1 MDSSLVPL
9 ALLAIGL
16 GMGALLAAACYAGDL
31 RRLTAFLRNRSPQ
44 GNARASAGT
53 APGVTALA
61 EAINGELDRS
71 AQAHI
76 EALRHRREFQR
87 DLAALSHDIRTPLTG
102 AKGYLQLAA
111 GEDDPLSRTR
121 HLEAATRRIDATCE
135 LLDQLFAYT
144 KSADPDLALD
154 IEPLALKPVVEEA
167 LLGHYPAFEERG
179 WEPSVMFENDAA
191 TVMADREALA
201 RILDNLVVNA
211 LRHGAA
217 APAVD
222 VRREGREGGRVVLR
236 VSNKVA
242 NPAAI
247 DVDRLFERFY
257 QADASRGRAGSGLG
271 LSVAANLAH
280 AMGMEI
286 GAELEGDVLSVV
298 LAMEAGR

>member
-16 GMGALLAAACYAGDL
+16 GMGALLVAACYVGDL

-102 AKGYLQLAA
+102 AKGYLQLAV
-111 GEDDPLSRTR
+111 GEDDPLARTR

-154 IEPLALKPVVEEA
+154 IEPLALKPIVEEA

-179 WEPSVMFENDAA
+179 WEPSAAFEDDAA
-191 TVMADREALA
+191 TAMADREALA

-217 APAVD
+217 APTVD
-222 VRREGREGGRVVLR
+222 ARRVGERIVLR
-236 VSNKVA
+236 VSNEVA

-271 LSVAANLAH
+271 LAVAANLAH

-286 GAELEGDVLSVV
+286 GAELEGSVLSVV

>member
-16 GMGALLAAACYAGDL
+16 GMGALLVAACYAGDL
-31 RRLTAFLRNRSPQ
+31 RRLTAFLRNRNPQ

-102 AKGYLQLAA
+102 AKGYLQLAV
-111 GEDDPLSRTR
+111 GEDDPLARTR
-121 HLEAATRRIDATCE
+121 HLEAAARRIDATCE

-154 IEPLALKPVVEEA
+154 IEPLALKPIVEEA

-179 WEPSVMFENDAA
+179 WEPSAAFEDDAA
-191 TVMADREALA
+191 TAMADREALA

-222 VRREGREGGRVVLR
+222 ARRVGERIVLR
-236 VSNKVA
+236 VSNEVA

-257 QADASRGRAGSGLG
+257 QADASRRRAGSGLG
-271 LSVAANLAH
+271 LAVAANLAH

-286 GAELEGDVLSVV
+286 GAELEGDVLGVA

>member
-16 GMGALLAAACYAGDL
+16 GMGALLVAACYVGDL

-111 GEDDPLSRTR
+111 GEDDPLARTR

-167 LLGHYPAFEERG
+167 LLGHYPTFEERG
-179 WEPSVMFENDAA
+179 WEPSAVFEDDAA
-191 TVMADREALA
+191 TAMADREALA

-217 APAVD
+217 APTVD
-222 VRREGREGGRVVLR
+222 ARRVGECIVLR
-236 VSNKVA
+236 VSNEVA

-271 LSVAANLAH
+271 LAVAANLAH

-286 GAELEGDVLSVV
+286 GAELEGSVLSVA
-298 LAMEAGR
+298 LAMGAGR

>member
-16 GMGALLAAACYAGDL
+16 GMGALLIAACYAGDL
-31 RRLTAFLRNRSPQ
+31 RRLTAFLRNRNPQ

-102 AKGYLQLAA
+102 AKGYQLLAV
-111 GEDDPLSRTR
+111 GEDDPLARTR
-121 HLEAATRRIDATCE
+121 HLEAAARRIDATCE
-135 LLDQLFAYT
+135 LLDQRFAYT

-154 IEPLALKPVVEEA
+154 IEPLALKPIVEEA

-179 WEPSVMFENDAA
+179 WEPSAAFEDDAA
-191 TVMADREALA
+191 TAMADREALA

-217 APAVD
+217 TPAVD
-222 VRREGREGGRVVLR
+222 ARRVGERIVLR
-236 VSNKVA
+236 VSNEVA

-271 LSVAANLAH
+271 LAVAANLAH

-286 GAELEGDVLSVV
+286 GAELEGDTLSVA

>member
-1 MDSSLVPL
+1 MDSSLIPL

-16 GMGALLAAACYAGDL
+16 GMGALLVAACYAGDL
-31 RRLTAFLRNRSPQ
+31 RRLTAFLRNRNPQ

-102 AKGYLQLAA
+102 AKGYLQLAV
-111 GEDDPLSRTR
+111 GEDDPLARTR
-121 HLEAATRRIDATCE
+121 HLEAAARRIDATCE

-154 IEPLALKPVVEEA
+154 IEPLALKPIVEEA

-179 WEPSVMFENDAA
+179 WEPSAAFEDDAA
-191 TVMADREALA
+191 TAMADREALA

-222 VRREGREGGRVVLR
+222 ARRVGERIVLR
-236 VSNKVA
+236 VSNEVA

-271 LSVAANLAH
+271 LAVAANLAH

-286 GAELEGDVLSVV
+286 GAELEGSVLSVV

>member
-16 GMGALLAAACYAGDL
+16 GMGALLVAACYVGDL

-111 GEDDPLSRTR
+111 GEDDPLARTR
-121 HLEAATRRIDATCE
+121 HLEAAARRIDATCE

-154 IEPLALKPVVEEA
+154 IEPLALKPIVEEA

-179 WEPSVMFENDAA
+179 WEPSVTFENDTA

-211 LRHGAA
+211 LCHGTA
-217 APAVD
+217 APMVD
-222 VRREGREGGRVVLR
+222 ARQAGERIVLR

-242 NPAAI
+242 DPVAI

-271 LSVAANLAH
+271 LAVAANLAH

-298 LAMEAGR
+298 LAMETGR

>member
-16 GMGALLAAACYAGDL
+16 GMGALLVAACYVGDL

-111 GEDDPLSRTR
+111 GEDDPLARTR

-179 WEPSVMFENDAA
+179 WEPSAAFEDDAA
-191 TVMADREALA
+191 TAMADREALA

-217 APAVD
+217 TPAVD
-222 VRREGREGGRVVLR
+222 ARRVGERIVLR
-236 VSNKVA
+236 VSNEVA

-271 LSVAANLAH
+271 LAVAANLAH

-286 GAELEGDVLSVV
+286 GAELEGSVLSVV

>member
-16 GMGALLAAACYAGDL
+16 GMGALLVAACYAGDL
-31 RRLTAFLRNRSPQ
+31 RRLTAFLRNRNPQ

-102 AKGYLQLAA
+102 AKGYLQLAV
-111 GEDDPLSRTR
+111 GEDDPLARTR
-121 HLEAATRRIDATCE
+121 HLEAAARRIDATCE

-154 IEPLALKPVVEEA
+154 IEPLALKPIVEEA

-179 WEPSVMFENDAA
+179 WEPSAAFEDDAA
-191 TVMADREALA
+191 AVMADREALA

-222 VRREGREGGRVVLR
+222 ARRVGERIVLR
-236 VSNKVA
+236 VSNEVA

-271 LSVAANLAH
+271 LAVAANLAH

-286 GAELEGDVLSVV
+286 GAELEGSVLSVV

>member
-16 GMGALLAAACYAGDL
+16 GMGALLVAACYAGDL
-31 RRLTAFLRNRSPQ
+31 RRLTAFLCNRSPQ

-102 AKGYLQLAA
+102 AKGYLQLAV
-111 GEDDPLSRTR
+111 GEDDPLARTR
-121 HLEAATRRIDATCE
+121 HLEAAAQRIDATCE

-154 IEPLALKPVVEEA
+154 IEPLALKPIVEEA
-167 LLGHYPAFEERG
+167 LLAHYPAFEERG
-179 WEPSVMFENDAA
+179 WEPSAAFEDDAA

-222 VRREGREGGRVVLR
+222 ARRVGERIVLR
-236 VSNKVA
+236 VSNEVA

-271 LSVAANLAH
+271 LAVAANLAH

-286 GAELEGDVLSVV
+286 GAELEGSVLSVV

>member
-16 GMGALLAAACYAGDL
+16 GMGALLVAACYAGDL
-31 RRLTAFLRNRSPQ
+31 RRLTAFLRNRNPQ

-102 AKGYLQLAA
+102 AKGHLQLAV
-111 GEDDPLSRTR
+111 GEDDPLARTR
-121 HLEAATRRIDATCE
+121 HLEAAARRIDATCE

-154 IEPLALKPVVEEA
+154 IEPLALKPIVEEA

-179 WEPSVMFENDAA
+179 WEPSAAFEDDAA
-191 TVMADREALA
+191 TAMADREALA

-211 LRHGAA
+211 LRHGAE
-217 APAVD
+217 APVVD
-222 VRREGREGGRVVLR
+222 ARRVGECIVLR
-236 VSNKVA
+236 VSNEVA

-271 LSVAANLAH
+271 LAVAANLAH

-286 GAELEGDVLSVV
+286 GAELEGSVLSVV

>member
-1 MDSSLVPL
+1 MDSGLVPL

-16 GMGALLAAACYAGDL
+16 GMGALLVAACYVGDL

-44 GNARASAGT
+44 GNARAAAGA

-111 GEDDPLSRTR
+111 GEDDPLSRAR
-121 HLEAATRRIDATCE
+121 HLEAAARRIDATCE

-154 IEPLALKPVVEEA
+154 IEPLALKPIVEEA

-179 WEPSVMFENDAA
+179 WGPSVMFENDAA

-222 VRREGREGGRVVLR
+222 VRRVGGHVVLR
-236 VSNKVA
+236 ISNEVA
-242 NPAAI
+242 DPAAI

>member
-16 GMGALLAAACYAGDL
+16 GMGALLVAACYVGDL

-111 GEDDPLSRTR
+111 GEDDPLARTR

-179 WEPSVMFENDAA
+179 WEPSAAFEDDAA
-191 TVMADREALA
+191 TAMADREALA

-217 APAVD
+217 APTVD
-222 VRREGREGGRVVLR
+222 ARRVGERIVLR
-236 VSNKVA
+236 VSNEVA

-271 LSVAANLAH
+271 LAVAANLAH

-286 GAELEGDVLSVV
+286 GAELEGSVLSVA
-298 LAMEAGR
+298 LAMGAGR

>member
-16 GMGALLAAACYAGDL
+16 GMGALLIAACYAGDL
-31 RRLTAFLRNRSPQ
+31 RRLTAFLRNRNPQ

-102 AKGYLQLAA
+102 AKGYLQLAV
-111 GEDDPLSRTR
+111 GEDDPLARTR
-121 HLEAATRRIDATCE
+121 HLEAAARRIDATCE

-154 IEPLALKPVVEEA
+154 IEPLALKPIVEEA

-179 WEPSVMFENDAA
+179 WEPSAAFEDDAA
-191 TVMADREALA
+191 TAMADREALA

-217 APAVD
+217 TPAVD
-222 VRREGREGGRVVLR
+222 ARRVGERIVLR
-236 VSNKVA
+236 VSNEVA

-271 LSVAANLAH
+271 LAVAANLAH

-286 GAELEGDVLSVV
+286 GAELEGDTLSVA

>member
-16 GMGALLAAACYAGDL
+16 GMGALLVAACYAGDL
-31 RRLTAFLRNRSPQ
+31 RRLTAFLRNRNPQ

-102 AKGYLQLAA
+102 AKGYLQLAV
-111 GEDDPLSRTR
+111 GEDDPLARTR
-121 HLEAATRRIDATCE
+121 HLEAAARRIDATCE

-179 WEPSVMFENDAA
+179 WEPSAAFEDDAA
-191 TVMADREALA
+191 TAMADREALA

-222 VRREGREGGRVVLR
+222 ARRVGERIVLR
-236 VSNKVA
+236 VSNEVA

-271 LSVAANLAH
+271 LAVAANLAH

-286 GAELEGDVLSVV
+286 GAELEGDVLGVA

>member
-16 GMGALLAAACYAGDL
+16 GMGALLVAACYAGDL
-31 RRLTAFLRNRSPQ
+31 RRLTAFLRNRNPQ

-102 AKGYLQLAA
+102 AKGYLQLAV
-111 GEDDPLSRTR
+111 GEDDPLARTR
-121 HLEAATRRIDATCE
+121 HLEAAARRIDATCE

-154 IEPLALKPVVEEA
+154 IEPLALKPIVEEA

-179 WEPSVMFENDAA
+179 WEPSAAFEDDAA
-191 TVMADREALA
+191 TAMADREALA

-217 APAVD
+217 APTVD
-222 VRREGREGGRVVLR
+222 ARRVGECIVLR
-236 VSNKVA
+236 VSNEVA

-271 LSVAANLAH
+271 LAVAANLAH

-286 GAELEGDVLSVV
+286 GAELEGSVLSVA
-298 LAMEAGR
+298 LAMGAGR

>member
-9 ALLAIGL
+9 ALLAISL
-16 GMGALLAAACYAGDL
+16 GMGALLVAACYVGDL
-31 RRLTAFLRNRSPQ
+31 RRLTAFLRNRNPQ

-102 AKGYLQLAA
+102 AKGYLQLAV
-111 GEDDPLSRTR
+111 GEDDPLARTR
-121 HLEAATRRIDATCE
+121 HLEAAARRIDATCE

-154 IEPLALKPVVEEA
+154 IEPLALKPIVEEA

-179 WEPSVMFENDAA
+179 WEPSAAFEDDAA
-191 TVMADREALA
+191 TAMADREALA

-217 APAVD
+217 APTVD
-222 VRREGREGGRVVLR
+222 ARRVGECIVLR
-236 VSNKVA
+236 VSNEVA

-271 LSVAANLAH
+271 LAVAANLAH

-286 GAELEGDVLSVV
+286 GAELEGSVLSVA
-298 LAMEAGR
+298 LAMGAGR

>member
-16 GMGALLAAACYAGDL
+16 GMGALLVAACYAGDL
-31 RRLTAFLRNRSPQ
+31 RRLTAFLRNRNPQ

-111 GEDDPLSRTR
+111 GEDDPLARTR

-167 LLGHYPAFEERG
+167 LLGHYPTFEERG
-179 WEPSVMFENDAA
+179 WEPSAAFEDDAA
-191 TVMADREALA
+191 AVMADREALA

-222 VRREGREGGRVVLR
+222 ARRVGERIVLR
-236 VSNKVA
+236 VSNEVA

-271 LSVAANLAH
+271 LAVAANLAH

-286 GAELEGDVLSVV
+286 GAELEGSVLSVA
-298 LAMEAGR
+298 LAMGAGR

>member
-16 GMGALLAAACYAGDL
+16 GMGALLVAACYAGDL
-31 RRLTAFLRNRSPQ
+31 RRLTAFLRNRNPQ

-87 DLAALSHDIRTPLTG
+87 DLVALSHDIRTPLTG
-102 AKGYLQLAA
+102 AKGYLQLAV
-111 GEDDPLSRTR
+111 GEDDPLARTR
-121 HLEAATRRIDATCE
+121 HLEAAARRIDATCE

-154 IEPLALKPVVEEA
+154 IEPLALKPIVEEA

-179 WEPSVMFENDAA
+179 WEPSAAFEDDAA
-191 TVMADREALA
+191 TAMADREALA

-222 VRREGREGGRVVLR
+222 ARRVGERIVLR
-236 VSNKVA
+236 VSNEVA

-271 LSVAANLAH
+271 LAVAANLAH

-286 GAELEGDVLSVV
+286 GAELEGSVLSVV

>member
-1 MDSSLVPL
+1 MDPSIVPL

-16 GMGALLAAACYAGDL
+16 GMGVLLVAACYAGDL

-44 GNARASAGT
+44 GNARAAAGT

-111 GEDDPLSRTR
+111 GEDDPLARTR
-121 HLEAATRRIDATCE
+121 HLEAAARRIDATCE

-154 IEPLALKPVVEEA
+154 IEPLALKPIVEEA
-167 LLGHYPAFEERG
+167 LLAHYPAFEERG
-179 WEPSVMFENDAA
+179 WEPSAAFEDDAA

-211 LRHGAA
+211 LCHGAA
-217 APAVD
+217 ALAVD
-222 VRREGREGGRVVLR
+222 ARRVGERIVLR
-236 VSNKVA
+236 VSNEVA

-271 LSVAANLAH
+271 LAVAANLAH

-286 GAELEGDVLSVV
+286 GAELEGDTLSVA

>member
-16 GMGALLAAACYAGDL
+16 GMGALLVAACYAGDL
-31 RRLTAFLRNRSPQ
+31 RRLTAFLRNRNPQ

-102 AKGYLQLAA
+102 AKGYLQLAV
-111 GEDDPLSRTR
+111 GEDDPLARTR
-121 HLEAATRRIDATCE
+121 HLEAAARRIDATCE

-179 WEPSVMFENDAA
+179 WEPSAAFEDDAA
-191 TVMADREALA
+191 TAMADREALA

-222 VRREGREGGRVVLR
+222 ARRVGERIVLR
-236 VSNKVA
+236 VSNEVA

-271 LSVAANLAH
+271 LAVAANLAH

-286 GAELEGDVLSVV
+286 GAELEGSVLSVV

>member
-16 GMGALLAAACYAGDL
+16 GMGALLVAACYAGDL
-31 RRLTAFLRNRSPQ
+31 RRLTAFLRNRNPQ

-102 AKGYLQLAA
+102 AKGYLQLAV
-111 GEDDPLSRTR
+111 GEDDPLARTR
-121 HLEAATRRIDATCE
+121 HLEAAARRIDATCE

-154 IEPLALKPVVEEA
+154 IEPLALKPIVEEA

-179 WEPSVMFENDAA
+179 WEPSAAFEDDAA
-191 TVMADREALA
+191 TAMADREALA

-222 VRREGREGGRVVLR
+222 ARRVGERIVLR
-236 VSNKVA
+236 VSNEVA

-271 LSVAANLAH
+271 LAVAANLAH

-286 GAELEGDVLSVV
+286 GAELEGSVLSVV

>member
-1 MDSSLVPL
+1 MDPSIVPL

-16 GMGALLAAACYAGDL
+16 GMGVLLVAACYAGDL

-44 GNARASAGT
+44 GNARAAAGT

-111 GEDDPLSRTR
+111 GEDDPLARTR
-121 HLEAATRRIDATCE
+121 HLEAAARRIDATCE

-154 IEPLALKPVVEEA
+154 IEPLALKPIVEEA
-167 LLGHYPAFEERG
+167 LLAHYPAFEERG
-179 WEPSVMFENDAA
+179 WEPSAAFEDDAA
-191 TVMADREALA
+191 EVMADREALA

-222 VRREGREGGRVVLR
+222 ARREGERIVLR
-236 VSNKVA
+236 VSNEVA
-242 NPAAI
+242 DPAAI

-271 LSVAANLAH
+271 LAVAANLAH

-286 GAELEGDVLSVV
+286 GAKLEGGVLSVA

>member
-16 GMGALLAAACYAGDL
+16 GMGALLVAACYVGDL

-111 GEDDPLSRTR
+111 GEDDPLARTR

-167 LLGHYPAFEERG
+167 LLGHYPTFEERG
-179 WEPSVMFENDAA
+179 WEPSAVFEDDAA
-191 TVMADREALA
+191 AVMADREALA

-222 VRREGREGGRVVLR
+222 ARRVGERIVLR
-236 VSNKVA
+236 VSNEVA

-271 LSVAANLAH
+271 LAVAANLAH

-286 GAELEGDVLSVV
+286 GAELEGDVLGVA

>member
-16 GMGALLAAACYAGDL
+16 GMGALLVAACYAGDL
-31 RRLTAFLRNRSPQ
+31 RRLTAFLRNRNPQ

-87 DLAALSHDIRTPLTG
+87 DLVALSHDIRTPLTG
-102 AKGYLQLAA
+102 AKGYLQLAV
-111 GEDDPLSRTR
+111 GEDDPLARTR

-179 WEPSVMFENDAA
+179 WEPSAAFEDDAA
-191 TVMADREALA
+191 TAMADREALA

-222 VRREGREGGRVVLR
+222 ARRVGERIVLR
-236 VSNKVA
+236 VSNAVA

-271 LSVAANLAH
+271 LAVAANLAH

-286 GAELEGDVLSVV
+286 GAELEGSVLSVV

>member
-1 MDSSLVPL
+1 MDSSLTPL
-9 ALLAIGL
+9 ALLAISL
-16 GMGALLAAACYAGDL
+16 GMGALLVAACYAGDL
-31 RRLTAFLRNRSPQ
+31 HRLTAFLRNRSPQ
-44 GNARASAGT
+44 GNARAAAGT

-111 GEDDPLSRTR
+111 GEDDPLARTR
-121 HLEAATRRIDATCE
+121 HLEAAARRIDATCE

-167 LLGHYPAFEERG
+167 LLAHYPAFEERG
-179 WEPSVMFENDAA
+179 WEPSTVFEDDAA
-191 TVMADREALA
+191 KVMADREALA

-217 APAVD
+217 APTVD
-222 VRREGREGGRVVLR
+222 ARRVGERIVLR
-236 VSNKVA
+236 VSNEVVD
-242 NPAAI
+242 PAAI

-271 LSVAANLAH
+271 LAVAANLAH

-286 GAELEGDVLSVV
+286 GAKLEGGVLSVA

>member
-16 GMGALLAAACYAGDL
+16 GMGALLVAACYAGDL
-31 RRLTAFLRNRSPQ
+31 RRLTAFLRNRNPQ

-102 AKGYLQLAA
+102 AKGYLQLAV
-111 GEDDPLSRTR
+111 GEDDPLARTR
-121 HLEAATRRIDATCE
+121 HLEAAARRIDATCE

-154 IEPLALKPVVEEA
+154 IEPLALKPIVEEA

-179 WEPSVMFENDAA
+179 WEPSAAFEDDAA
-191 TVMADREALA
+191 TAMADREALA

-222 VRREGREGGRVVLR
+222 ARRVGERIVLR
-236 VSNKVA
+236 VSNEVA

-271 LSVAANLAH
+271 LAVAANLAH
-280 AMGMEI
+280 AMGMGI
-286 GAELEGDVLSVV
+286 DAQLEGDVLSVV

>member
-111 GEDDPLSRTR
+111 GEDDPLSRAR
-121 HLEAATRRIDATCE
+121 HLEAAARRIDATCE

-154 IEPLALKPVVEEA
+154 IEPLALKPIVEEA

-217 APAVD
+217 APVVD
-222 VRREGREGGRVVLR
+222 VRQVGERIVLR
-236 VSNKVA
+236 ISNAVA

-286 GAELEGDVLSVV
+286 GAELEGDVLSVA

>member
-1 MDSSLVPL
+1 MDSGLVPL

-16 GMGALLAAACYAGDL
+16 GMGALLVAACYVGDL

-44 GNARASAGT
+44 GNARAAAGA

-111 GEDDPLSRTR
+111 GEDDPLARTR
-121 HLEAATRRIDATCE
+121 HLEAATRRIGATCE
-135 LLDQLFAYT
+135 LLDQLFAYA

-179 WEPSVMFENDAA
+179 WEPSAVFEDDAA
-191 TVMADREALA
+191 AVMADREALA

-222 VRREGREGGRVVLR
+222 TRREGERIVLR
-236 VSNKVA
+236 VSNEVA

-271 LSVAANLAH
+271 LAVAANLAH

-286 GAELEGDVLSVV
+286 AAKLEGDVLGVG

>member
-16 GMGALLAAACYAGDL
+16 GMGALLVAACYAGDL
-31 RRLTAFLRNRSPQ
+31 RRLTAFLRNRNPQ

-102 AKGYLQLAA
+102 AKGYLQLAV
-111 GEDDPLSRTR
+111 GEDDPLARTR
-121 HLEAATRRIDATCE
+121 HLEAAARRIDATCE

-154 IEPLALKPVVEEA
+154 IEPLALKPIVEEA

-179 WEPSVMFENDAA
+179 WEPSAAFEDDAA
-191 TVMADREALA
+191 TAMADREALA

-222 VRREGREGGRVVLR
+222 ARRVGERIVLR
-236 VSNKVA
+236 VSNEVA

-247 DVDRLFERFY
+247 DVERLFERFY

-271 LSVAANLAH
+271 LAVAANLAH

-286 GAELEGDVLSVV
+286 GAELEGSVLSVA
-298 LAMEAGR
+298 LAMGAGR

>member
-16 GMGALLAAACYAGDL
+16 GMGALLVAACYAGDL
-31 RRLTAFLRNRSPQ
+31 RRLTAFLRNRNPQ

-102 AKGYLQLAA
+102 AKGYLQLAV
-111 GEDDPLSRTR
+111 GEDDPLARTR
-121 HLEAATRRIDATCE
+121 HLEAAARRIDATCE

-154 IEPLALKPVVEEA
+154 IEPLALKPIVEEA

-179 WEPSVMFENDAA
+179 WEPSAAFEDDAA
-191 TVMADREALA
+191 TAMADREALA

-222 VRREGREGGRVVLR
+222 ARRVGERIVLR
-236 VSNKVA
+236 VSNEVA

-271 LSVAANLAH
+271 LAVAANLAH

-286 GAELEGDVLSVV
+286 GAELEGDVLGVA